1 VESSSSG
8 SESSDW
14 DDWQDPNYI
23 VAQAKA
29 LQEYSRKQRE
39 IKAAHGKKKKKK
51 TKKKKRGGAQTGGDA
66 ID

>member
-1 VESSSSG
+1 
-8 SESSDW
+8 
-14 DDWQDPNYI
+14 

-39 IKAAHGKKKKKK
+39 IKVAHGKKKKKK
-51 TKKKKRGGAQTGGDA
+51 TKKKKRTGAQTGGDA